1 MKPEPECTIVPKE
14 VCTVKHVRTR
24 ITVKI
29 TNKMFFLSK
38 IMFSA
43 EVKLPM
49 LHNLFLGSKVGFG
62 SSSLPLV
69 PAGMMFS
76 MKVLQCW
83 IFGTMLANLA
93 DLGKQ
98 NLLRDRRRLN
108 PKLLPTVP
116 LSLAQPQKS
125 PCLATCPATSTK
137 TCPATPPT
145 SLLPFP
151 SPPLKSPPKG
161 Q

>member
-1 MKPEPECTIVPKE
+1 
-14 VCTVKHVRTR
+14 
-24 ITVKI
+24 
-29 TNKMFFLSK
+29 
-38 IMFSA
+38 MFSA

-125 PCLATCPATSTK
+125 PCLATPLKTTTTCPATPPMIYLATPRK
-137 TCPATPPT
+137 TCPATLTKTCLATLPT

>member
-1 MKPEPECTIVPKE
+1 M
-14 VCTVKHVRTR
+14 KHVRTR

-29 TNKMFFLSK
+29 TNKMFFFLSK

-98 NLLRDRRRLN
+98 NL
-108 PKLLPTVP
+108 
-116 LSLAQPQKS
+116 
-125 PCLATCPATSTK
+125 
-137 TCPATPPT
+137 
-145 SLLPFP
+145 
-151 SPPLKSPPKG
+151 
-161 Q
+161 

>member
-1 MKPEPECTIVPKE
+1 
-14 VCTVKHVRTR
+14 
-24 ITVKI
+24 
-29 TNKMFFLSK
+29 
-38 IMFSA
+38 MFSA

-83 IFGTMLANLA
+83 IFGTMLANLN

-125 PCLATCPATSTK
+125 PCLATPLKTTTTCPATPPMIYLATPRKTCPATLTKTCLATSTK